1 MKIRLVDETVYDVE
15 RAEVVD
21 GRLEID
27 MTEKTAEEMQEI
39 FSVPGN
45 LSVIELMTDEGG
57 VFSALPG
64 WTKYGGVML
73 NGDTKTAILIQPE
86 SVTEER
92 LTRAEG
98 DAIEAKT
105 TAQKAEAKTDA
116 QGNTVKEIKEKSNE
130 NATQITDLQMALCEL
145 YEGMEV

>member
-1 MKIRLVDETVYDVE
+1 MKIRLVDETVYDVK

-86 SVTEER
+86 SVTEKR
-92 LTRAEG
+92 LTQAEG
-98 DAIEAKT
+98 DAIEAKPQLRRSRRRRT
-105 TAQKAEAKTDA
+105 HRGT
-116 QGNTVKEIKEKSNE
+116 
-130 NATQITDLQMALCEL
+130 L
-145 YEGMEV
+145 

>member
-1 MKIRLVDETVYDVE
+1 MKIRFVDKTVYDIE
-15 RAEVVD
+15 NAEVVN
-21 GRLEID
+21 GKLEIY
-27 MTEKTAEEMQEI
+27 MTDKTAEEIQEI
-39 FSVPGN
+39 FTVSGN

-57 VFSALPG
+57 VFSTLTG

-73 NGDTKTAILIQPE
+73 NGDIKTAILIQPE

-92 LTRAEG
+92 LTQAEG

-116 QGNTVKEIKEKSNE
+116 QGNAVKEIEEKSNE

>member
-45 LSVIELMTDEGG
+45 LSVIELMTDDDG
-57 VFSALPG
+57 VFSTLPG
-64 WTKYGGVML
+64 WTKYGGVLL
-73 NGDTKTAILIQPE
+73 NGTTKTVILIMPE

-92 LTRAEG
+92 LTQAEG

-116 QGNTVKEIKEKSNE
+116 QGNTVKEIKETSNE

>member
-1 MKIRLVDETVYDVE
+1 MKIRLVDETVYDVK

-64 WTKYGGVML
+64 WTKYGGVLL
-73 NGDTKTAILIQPE
+73 NGTTKTVILIMPE

-92 LTRAEG
+92 LTEAEG
-98 DAIEAKT
+98 NAIEAKT
-105 TAQKAEAKTDA
+105 TAQKVEAKTDA
-116 QGNTVKEIKEKSNE
+116 QENTVKEIEEKSNE